1 MALLIETHP
10 SARNALR
17 PSQHRLA
24 PSRPARAVYPVPE
37 GGLLLFPGAPAGIA
51 APAQLG
57 PDMVFPPR

>member
-10 SARNALR
+10 SARIAPR
-17 PSQHRLA
+17 PSRRRLT
-24 PSRPARAVYPVPE
+24 PSRPARAVYSVPE